1 MKMKFS
7 KKRNALI
14 SVLLVF
20 LLTLSGCEM
29 PVSFEDGGMPTAT
42 YDGGELEIEY
52 IDVGQGD
59 SSLLISPSGKTM
71 LIDTGKADAYEKV
84 KKALDD
90 RDIKK
95 IDTFIVTHPHADHI
109 GSAWKIID
117 NYEVGEL
124 YLNGTA
130 TSKVYQKTKDSAKKA
145 NLEMKELTI
154 DSKLDWDPH
163 VTFKIFSP
171 VKVGVLSGLNNES
184 PIMQVNYNN
193 HRFLFTGDA
202 ESEAEDTAL
211 AYDTKGLKSDVVKV
225 GHHGSPTSSIP
236 AFVLATKPAVAIISV
251 GKNNSY
257 GHPDKTVV
265 TRWQKA
271 GAEVYSTEK
280 NGNIIIKTK
289 KDELELMADRSMEP
303 LAS

>member
-1 MKMKFS
+1 MNMKFS
-7 KKRNALI
+7 QK
-14 SVLLVF
+14 SQTLLSLLFIF
-20 LLTLSGCEM
+20 LLTLSGCQV
-29 PVSFEDGGMPTAT
+29 PSALDGGNRPTST
-42 YDGGELEIEY
+42 YDGGELEVEY

-59 SSLLISPSGKTM
+59 SSLLISPTGKTM
-71 LIDTGKADAYEKV
+71 LIDTGKAEAYEKV
-84 KKALDD
+84 KQALED
-90 RDIKK
+90 RDIKR
-95 IDTFIVTHPHADHI
+95 IDTFIITHPHADHI

-124 YLNGTA
+124 YLNGKA
-130 TSKVYQKTKDSAKKA
+130 KSKVYQRTQASAKKA

-154 DSKLDWDPH
+154 DTNIDWDPY
-163 VTFKIFSP
+163 VKIKVFSP
-171 VKVGVLSGLNNES
+171 VKVGVLSGINNES
-184 PIMQVNYNN
+184 PIMQIRYNQ

-225 GHHGSPTSSIP
+225 GHHGSSTSSIP
-236 AFVLATKPAVAIISV
+236 AFVLATKPVVAIISV

-257 GHPDKTVV
+257 GHPDQTVV

-289 KDELELMADRSMEP
+289 KADLELMAERTMTP